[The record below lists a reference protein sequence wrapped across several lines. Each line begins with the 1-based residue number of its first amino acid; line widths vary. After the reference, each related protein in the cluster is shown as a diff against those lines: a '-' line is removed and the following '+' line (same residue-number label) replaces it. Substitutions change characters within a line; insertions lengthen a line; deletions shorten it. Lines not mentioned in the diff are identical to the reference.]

1 MSPRRPVRIASFSGG
16 MGDRF
21 AAFKEA
27 VHGEP
32 VDALIGDSMTEFIE
46 SMMTARFIDEP
57 EKHREFFSPLFVAQL
72 LPELPAVAEKKLK
85 IVTNAGVH
93 APLALAEKIRDAVRT
108 GGLDLRVAGVTGD
121 DLYAEVDRLAAEGQ
135 LVNTDTGE
143 SLDTD
148 ERHVLAADAYL
159 GAWGVKSALDAGADI
174 VITGRVAD
182 ASLISGVAAWWH
194 GWGRDELDRIA
205 GAVAAGHIIECGAQA
220 TGGNFTGFTAV
231 PGIVVPGFPIA
242 EVADDGDCV
251 ITKRAGEGGMVTVDT
266 VTAQLVYE
274 IQGPRYL
281 NPDVTWHTDSVT
293 VTQEGPD
300 RVRVSGAKGSAPVET
315 TRVGMHL
322 RAGYRGSM
330 WYFATGLQ
338 IDEKVEVLRR
348 QAELAAGEA
357 RVRKLR
363 LFVCGRAVEDPAD
376 QWQATVP
383 VKVTVAAAT
392 AAQVE
397 AFVAQLNS
405 YWLGGFPGF
414 YTEITQIFADS
425 AQARIDYWPGLVRQ
439 DSLRHQA
446 HLPDGRVVDIPP
458 PSGTRPYG
466 GQPAGT
472 RTPPA
477 DLASFGPTVRR
488 PLGHVVHARVGDKAG
503 NANLGFWVS
512 QDDAYPWLL
521 SFLTTDR
528 LVELLASPTATTVE
542 RYELP
547 KLRGLCF
554 VLQGYLG
561 PSSSAGLSLDQLG
574 KSLGEFLRARHV
586 DVPVSLLPARS

>member
-1 MSPRRPVRIASFSGG
+1 MSPHRPVRIASFSGS

-21 AAFKEA
+21 SAFHDA

-32 VDALIGDSMTEFIE
+32 VDVLVGDSMTEFVE
-46 SMMTARFIDEP
+46 SMVAARLLDDT
-57 EKHREFFSPLFVAQL
+57 EKHRRFFSPLFVTQL
-72 LPELPAVAEKKLK
+72 LPELPALADKKLK

-93 APLALAEKIRDAVRT
+93 NPLGLAEKIRKAVQA
-108 GGLDLRVAGVTGD
+108 GGLDLRVAAVTGD
-121 DLYAEVDRLAAEGQ
+121 NLVEEVDRLVNEGQ

-143 SLDTD
+143 SLDSS
-148 ERHVLAADAYL
+148 ERRVLAADAYL
-159 GAWGVKSALDAGADI
+159 GAWGVKAALDAGADI

-194 GWGRDELDRIA
+194 GWERDELDKLA
-205 GAVAAGHIIECGAQA
+205 GAIAAGHIIECGPQA
-220 TGGNFTGFTAV
+220 TGGNFSGFTTV
-231 PGIVVPGFPIA
+231 PDNTVLGFPIA
-242 EVADDGDCV
+242 EIADNGDCV
-251 ITKRAGEGGMVTVDT
+251 ITKRADEGGTVTVDT
-266 VTAQLVYE
+266 VTAQLLYE

-281 NPDVTWHTDSVT
+281 NPDLTWHIDSVT

-300 RVRVSGAKGSAPVET
+300 RVCVTGARGSAPVET
-315 TRVGMHL
+315 TRVGIHL
-322 RAGYRGSM
+322 HTGYRGSM
-330 WYFATGLQ
+330 WYFPTGLQ
-338 IDEKVEVLRR
+338 IDEKVAMLRR
-348 QAELAAGEA
+348 QAEIAAQENKVEKLWLLA
-357 RVRKLR
+357 
-363 LFVCGRAVEDPAD
+363 CGRAADDPAD

-392 AAQVE
+392 AAHVE
-397 AFVAQLNS
+397 GFLTQLTS
-405 YWLGGFPGF
+405 FWLGGFPGF
-414 YTEITQIFADS
+414 YIEVTDMFPS
-425 AQARIDYWPGLVRQ
+425 VQARVDYWPGLLRQ

-446 HLPDGRVVDIPP
+446 HLPDGQVVDIPP
-458 PSGTRPYG
+458 PAGAHPYE
-466 GQPAGT
+466 GQPAST

-477 DLASFGPTVRR
+477 SLASFGQTVRR
-488 PLGHVVHARVGDKAG
+488 PLGDVVHARAGDKAG

-528 LVELLASPTATTVE
+528 LTELLASPKAITIK

-554 VLQGYLG
+554 VLQGYLA

-586 DVPVSLLPARS
+586 DVPVSLLPPA